1 MKKKIKKTTLLDAVN
16 AVEIEL
22 DRSVTQAE
30 VAEALKKS
38 QTNIAKRYQSK
49 SEVKVA
55 EIFELEEF
63 FNCRILKHLGFRIP
77 DAVEILPYNNPE
89 YEHLIKC
96 SQINTLWL
104 DRQLVND
111 KWGKKAKD
119 LCFVS
124 MPGNNMNGGDFPIQ
138 NGTQLILDTNLTD
151 ILRSGIF
158 AYITNAGFFVNKI
171 KVRADG
177 IVEFIHTNS
186 IVDNREYNQ
195 EELDN
200 MGFKVIGRLIMPMNL
215 YEG

>member
-1 MKKKIKKTTLLDAVN
+1 MKKYTLQDAIS
-16 AVEIEL
+16 ALEIEL
-22 DRSVTQAE
+22 ERSITQAE
-30 VAEALKKS
+30 IANALSVS
-38 QTNIAKRYQSK
+38 QTNINKRLKSK
-49 SEVKVA
+49 SEVKIS
-55 EIFELEEF
+55 EIHALQKEF
-63 FNCRILKHLGFRIP
+63 KCRILKYLGFSIP
-77 DAVEILPYNNPE
+77 NAVEILPYNNPE

-96 SQINTLWL
+96 SQIDTLWL

-186 IVDNREYNQ
+186 IVDNREYTQ
-195 EELDN
+195 EDLDN